1 MVKSQKNPKNLRIR
15 IQIRMT
21 SKIQWWVPCPKIH
34 LWRNFRKHPVC
45 FCVKLLTDREINKQT
60 KWKHGV
66 INNNNNNNV
75 IYRWLFI
82 TYLLTYRHSAVLTA
96 TSEVNGKGR
105 ISPPPLQN
113 RNKSIAKKCGTVN
126 KVRRTTQHAK
136 FGENPF
142 TKNFRANGRNIT
154 LSDVH
159 FIALFFFLLSD
170 TRKDQTLWWI
180 LTHNG

>member
-60 KWKHGV
+60 KWKHGD
-66 INNNNNNNV
+66 INNNNNNV

-105 ISPPPLQN
+105 ISPPPYRIETNQLRKNVAQLIRSVERPN
-113 RNKSIAKKCGTVN
+113 TPNL
-126 KVRRTTQHAK
+126 VRIHSRRISGQM
-136 FGENPF
+136 GE
-142 TKNFRANGRNIT
+142 I
-154 LSDVH
+154 
-159 FIALFFFLLSD
+159 
-170 TRKDQTLWWI
+170 
-180 LTHNG
+180 